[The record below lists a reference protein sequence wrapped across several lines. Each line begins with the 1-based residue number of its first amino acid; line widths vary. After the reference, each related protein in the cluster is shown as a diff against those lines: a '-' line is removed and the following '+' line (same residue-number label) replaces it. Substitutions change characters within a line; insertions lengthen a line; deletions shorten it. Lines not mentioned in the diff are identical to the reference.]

1 MEGWLDGWMDR
12 GREGWMGEWINGGKE
27 GLMDI
32 WMNEWMG
39 VGGREA

>member
-1 MEGWLDGWMDR
+1 MVGWIEG